1 MTKIAGSGDGSIR
14 QRHGSADPY
23 QNVTD
28 PQHWL
33 HQSTQEST
41 QVKEGYFQGTGIQ

>member
-1 MTKIAGSGDGSIR
+1 MTKIAGSGPGSIR
-14 QRHGSADPY
+14 QR

-28 PQHWL
+28 PQYWL

-41 QVKEGYFQGTGIQ
+41 QVKEGYFQGTGTQ